1 MKNINDFNEI
11 QNKVVVITGCAG
23 NLGAEYARFLL
34 ESGAKVFGIDLAEE
48 SRIFNLKSKYENNFY
63 FFKGDI
69 TSKISM
75 LKALN
80 ECLEY
85 FKKIDVLIN
94 NAAIDSPPNSKN
106 NENCKFENFREDT
119 WDKVMEVNLK
129 GPFICSQ
136 VFGTEMSINSG
147 GSIIN
152 ISSIY
157 GILSPDQ
164 SLYEYIR
171 DEGVDFFKPI
181 SYSVS
186 KSGII
191 NMTRYLAVYWAKK
204 NVRVNTLTIAGVE
217 NNQDPRFISN
227 YTNRI
232 PVGKMASKE
241 DYNGAILFL
250 ASSASSYMTGSNL
263 VIDGGWSSI

>member
-1 MKNINDFNEI
+1 MNTVSDFNEI
-11 QNKVVVITGCAG
+11 KNKVIIITGCSG
-23 NLGAEYARFLL
+23 NLGGEYARFLL
-34 ESGAKVFGIDLAEE
+34 ESGATIFGIDRVEE
-48 SRIFNLKSKYENNFY
+48 STIIELKYKFKNNFY
-63 FFKGDI
+63 FFNGDI
-69 TSKISM
+69 TSKKSM
-75 LKALN
+75 LEALKACKEN
-80 ECLEY
+80 

-94 NAAIDSPPNSKN
+94 NAAIDSPPNSTS
-106 NENCKFENFREDT
+106 NENCKFENFSIET

-129 GPFICSQ
+129 GAFICSQ
-136 VFGTEMSINSG
+136 VFGTEMSINNG

-164 SLYEYIR
+164 SLYDYMKDDGIE
-171 DEGVDFFKPI
+171 FFKPI
-181 SYSVS
+181 AYSVS
-186 KSGII
+186 KSGIM

-217 NNQDPRFISN
+217 NNQDPRFIRN

-232 PVGKMASKE
+232 PIGKMANKK

-250 ASSASSYMTGSNL
+250 STSASTYMTGSNL